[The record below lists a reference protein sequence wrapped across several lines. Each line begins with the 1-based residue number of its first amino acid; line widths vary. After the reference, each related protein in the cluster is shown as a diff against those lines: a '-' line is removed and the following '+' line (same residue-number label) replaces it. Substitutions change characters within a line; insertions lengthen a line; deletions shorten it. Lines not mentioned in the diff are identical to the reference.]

1 MPPGLEAS
9 SVYTVDLDVAIG
21 GRDEFDSPELG
32 SQWQWVRPDDGRWRL
47 DEGSLVITSQQGDL
61 LGTVNTA
68 RNVALQ
74 EVNGDWTADSKL
86 VFSRPLANDNE
97 QGGIIA
103 YADDDNYVK
112 PAWEMSN
119 ASAPVNKLRVVVI
132 REQDGTP
139 ATIQVTG
146 ADAQR
151 IVAAD
156 GAVWLRL
163 AKRGDAYKA
172 YYSSNGSVY
181 R

>member
-1 MPPGLEAS
+1 
-9 SVYTVDLDVAIG
+9 
-21 GRDEFDSPELG
+21 
-32 SQWQWVRPDDGRWRL
+32 
-47 DEGSLVITSQQGDL
+47 
-61 LGTVNTA
+61 
-68 RNVALQ
+68 
-74 EVNGDWTADSKL
+74 
-86 VFSRPLANDNE
+86 
-97 QGGIIA
+97 
-103 YADDDNYVK
+103 
-112 PAWEMSN
+112 MSN
-119 ASAPVNKLRVVVI
+119 PSAPVNKLRVVVI

-139 ATIQVTG
+139 ATMQVTG